1 VKINSPIKLKSMKTK
16 MVLTTLAI
24 VSAVIMGG
32 CKSNDLAIN
41 NDNPS
46 GIPVQK
52 TSQSIITL
60 GGAANFA
67 ILAGSAITST
77 GATNI
82 RKFGS

>member
-1 VKINSPIKLKSMKTK
+1 MKTK

-24 VSAVIMGG
+24 VSAIIMGG
-32 CKSNDLAIN
+32 CKSNDPVTN

>member
-1 VKINSPIKLKSMKTK
+1 
-16 MVLTTLAI
+16 
-24 VSAVIMGG
+24 
-32 CKSNDLAIN
+32 
-41 NDNPS
+41 
-46 GIPVQK
+46 VQK
-52 TSQSIITL
+52 TSQSIISL